1 MTTTP
6 STRSS
11 LLSLKLPHFAA
22 KHIGLVIA
30 AGGAAWVM
38 KIVAIVSSQDALAVQ
53 LIASALWLA
62 GVLLPVG
69 LALGATY
76 ALARRASWL
85 MRSIA
90 FIVSFVALMGLI
102 IAAMSLTHVVAHD
115 LLHDAPHYLIE
126 EIPVLLMGCAGLV
139 LAPLFWIE
147 WEEG

>member
-6 STRSS
+6 STRLSFSS
-11 LLSLKLPHFAA
+11 RKLPHLTA

-38 KIVAIVSSQDALAVQ
+38 KFAAIAGTQDAPSVQ
-53 LIASALWLA
+53 LIAQTLWLA

-90 FIVSFVALMGLI
+90 FIVSFVALVGLI
-102 IAAMSLTHVVAHD
+102 IAAMSMTHEVAHD

-126 EIPVLLMGCAGLV
+126 EIPVLLVGCAGLV

-147 WEEG
+147 WES